1 MGNKGL
7 TGFSL
12 AATSSRARLGA
23 VAASRRSLPAASVCS
38 GGTLERPTPVA
49 PTPQYPAATM
59 VTCTKDHAL
68 IGGVIS
74 LWMFLNF
81 ALNFF
86 NKWAF
91 TEVEDG
97 GAGFSFPIFYTMWNT
112 LASFCGANLLM
123 LLVPVNR
130 TISWKQFVDNKVA
143 LLVFGVVF
151 SSNIV
156 TNNASLVYISLSV
169 NQVIKCLV
177 PIPAII
183 FSYFIEKKTYSY
195 PILGA
200 SLVLTFGACMSIPW
214 DSPKVTP
221 IGSFLALWSTAM
233 SGLRPVLTA
242 LLLKNSHESGL
253 APVPLLW
260 YDAAFSTVLLFL
272 AFMISEETLMVS
284 QFFKNDTAA
293 GMGILIG
300 GSTCAFAY
308 NIVVFYLVKVTSSL
322 TSVVLANVKTT
333 LIIVIAVLLWDK
345 EISPMSVVG
354 FGIFF
359 LGLFAYSYLTFRS
372 RQQAQKTGGD
382 GAGEGDDEARELIE
396 RPCVALRSAR
406 DIIQLIIQDII
417 QVRVFVCVK
426 CVELSR

>member
-1 MGNKGL
+1 
-7 TGFSL
+7 
-12 AATSSRARLGA
+12 
-23 VAASRRSLPAASVCS
+23 
-38 GGTLERPTPVA
+38 
-49 PTPQYPAATM
+49 M

-91 TEVEDG
+91 TKVEDG

-130 TISWKQFVDNKVA
+130 TISWKQFVDNKFA

-183 FSYFIEKKTYSY
+183 FSYFIEKKSYSY

-242 LLLKNSHESGL
+242 LLLKNSKESGL

-260 YDAAFSTVLLFL
+260 YDAGFSTVFLFL
-272 AFMISEETLMVS
+272 AFLVSEETVTVS
-284 QFFKNDTAA
+284 QFFKDDTAA
-293 GMGILIG
+293 GMGILIA

-345 EISPMSVVG
+345 AISPMSIVG

-359 LGLFAYSYLTFRS
+359 GGLFGYSYLTFKS
-372 RQQAQKTGGD
+372 RQSGTTKPA
-382 GAGEGDDEARELIE
+382 APE
-396 RPCVALRSAR
+396 P
-406 DIIQLIIQDII
+406 
-417 QVRVFVCVK
+417 VK
-426 CVELSR
+426 ETTKLVGS

>member
-1 MGNKGL
+1 MAFCNKENAL
-7 TGFSL
+7 VGF
-12 AATSSRARLGA
+12 
-23 VAASRRSLPAASVCS
+23 
-38 GGTLERPTPVA
+38 
-49 PTPQYPAATM
+49 
-59 VTCTKDHAL
+59 
-68 IGGVIS
+68 VIS

-91 TEVEDG
+91 TKVEDG

-112 LASFCGANLLM
+112 LASFFGANLLM

-130 TISWKQFVDNKVA
+130 TICWKQFVDNKFA

-195 PILGA
+195 PVLGA
-200 SLVLTFGACMSIPW
+200 ALVLTVGACMSIPY

-242 LLLKNSHESGL
+242 LLLKNSKESGL
-253 APVPLLW
+253 TPVPLLW
-260 YDAAFSTVLLFL
+260 YDAGFSTIFLFL
-272 AFMISEETLMVS
+272 AFLVSEETVTVGS
-284 QFFKNDTAA
+284 FFKEDTLA
-293 GMGILIG
+293 GMLILIS

-345 EISPMSVVG
+345 QISPMSIVG
-354 FGIFF
+354 FVIFF
-359 LGLFAYSYLTFRS
+359 AGLFGYSYLTFKS
-372 RQQAQKTGGD
+372 RQPATTKP
-382 GAGEGDDEARELIE
+382 AE
-396 RPCVALRSAR
+396 P
-406 DIIQLIIQDII
+406 
-417 QVRVFVCVK
+417 VK
-426 CVELSR
+426 ETTKLVS

>member
-1 MGNKGL
+1 MG
-7 TGFSL
+7 
-12 AATSSRARLGA
+12 
-23 VAASRRSLPAASVCS
+23 
-38 GGTLERPTPVA
+38 
-49 PTPQYPAATM
+49 
-59 VTCTKDHAL
+59 
-68 IGGVIS
+68 
-74 LWMFLNF
+74 
-81 ALNFF
+81 F

-91 TEVEDG
+91 TKVEDG

-130 TISWKQFVDNKVA
+130 TISWKQFVDNKFA

-183 FSYFIEKKTYSY
+183 FSYFIEEKTYSY

-242 LLLKNSHESGL
+242 LLLKNSKESGL
-253 APVPLLW
+253 TPVPLLW
-260 YDAAFSTVLLFL
+260 YDAAF
-272 AFMISEETLMVS
+272 LMVS
-284 QFFKNDTAA
+284 KFFKNDTAA

-322 TSVVLANVKTT
+322 TSVVLANLKTT
-333 LIIVIAVLLWDK
+333 LIIVIVVLLWDK
-345 EISPMSVVG
+345 EISPMSIIG
-354 FGIFF
+354 FAIFF
-359 LGLFAYSYLTFRS
+359 GGLFGYSYLTFKS
-372 RQQAQKTGGD
+372 RQSGTTKPA
-382 GAGEGDDEARELIE
+382 E
-396 RPCVALRSAR
+396 P
-406 DIIQLIIQDII
+406 
-417 QVRVFVCVK
+417 VK
-426 CVELSR
+426 ETTKLVS

>member
-91 TEVEDG
+91 TKVEDG

-130 TISWKQFVDNKVA
+130 TIR
-143 LLVFGVVF
+143 
-151 SSNIV
+151 
-156 TNNASLVYISLSV
+156 
-169 NQVIKCLV
+169 CLV

-183 FSYFIEKKTYSY
+183 FSYFIEKKSYSY

-200 SLVLTFGACMSIPW
+200 
-214 DSPKVTP
+214 
-221 IGSFLALWSTAM
+221 
-233 SGLRPVLTA
+233 
-242 LLLKNSHESGL
+242 
-253 APVPLLW
+253 
-260 YDAAFSTVLLFL
+260 
-272 AFMISEETLMVS
+272 
-284 QFFKNDTAA
+284 
-293 GMGILIG
+293 
-300 GSTCAFAY
+300 
-308 NIVVFYLVKVTSSL
+308 
-322 TSVVLANVKTT
+322 
-333 LIIVIAVLLWDK
+333 
-345 EISPMSVVG
+345 
-354 FGIFF
+354 
-359 LGLFAYSYLTFRS
+359 
-372 RQQAQKTGGD
+372 
-382 GAGEGDDEARELIE
+382 
-396 RPCVALRSAR
+396 
-406 DIIQLIIQDII
+406 
-417 QVRVFVCVK
+417 
-426 CVELSR
+426 

>member
-1 MGNKGL
+1 MGRSKKPALPSHKKQFGL
-7 TGFSL
+7 AS
-12 AATSSRARLGA
+12 
-23 VAASRRSLPAASVCS
+23 AASRRSGSHCSFGAQRNPRASNPY
-38 GGTLERPTPVA
+38 TRRPHA
-49 PTPQYPAATM
+49 QYPAATM
-59 VTCTKDHAL
+59 VTCTKEHGL

-74 LWMFLNF
+74 LWMVLNF

-91 TEVEDG
+91 TKVEDS

-112 LASFCGANLLM
+112 LASFLGANLLM

-130 TISWKQFVDNKVA
+130 TISWKQFVDNKFA

-177 PIPAII
+177 PIPAIV
-183 FSYFIEKKTYSY
+183 FSYFIERKTYSY

-200 SLVLTFGACMSIPW
+200 SLVLTMGACMSIPW

-242 LLLKNSHESGL
+242 LLLKSSHESGL

-272 AFMISEETLMVS
+272 AFIISEETLMVA

-322 TSVVLANVKTT
+322 TSVVLANLKTT
-333 LIIVIAVLLWDK
+333 LIIVIAVMLWDK

-372 RQQAQKTGGD
+372 RQQAQKPAAT
-382 GAGEGDDEARELIE
+382 E
-396 RPCVALRSAR
+396 P
-406 DIIQLIIQDII
+406 
-417 QVRVFVCVK
+417 VK
-426 CVELSR
+426 ETTKLVS

>member
-1 MGNKGL
+1 M
-7 TGFSL
+7 
-12 AATSSRARLGA
+12 ACSRDHA
-23 VAASRRSLPAASVCS
+23 VA
-38 GGTLERPTPVA
+38 GT
-49 PTPQYPAATM
+49 
-59 VTCTKDHAL
+59 
-68 IGGVIS
+68 VIF
-74 LWMFLNF
+74 LWMVLNF

-91 TEVEDG
+91 TKVEDG

-112 LASFCGANLLM
+112 LASFLGANLLM
-123 LLVPVNR
+123 ILVPANR
-130 TISWKQFVDNKVA
+130 TISWKQFVDNKFA

-183 FSYFIEKKTYSY
+183 FSYFIERKTYSY

-200 SLVLTFGACMSIPW
+200 SLVLTFGACTSIPY

-242 LLLKNSHESGL
+242 LLLKNSKESGL
-253 APVPLLW
+253 TPVPLLW
-260 YDAAFSTVLLFL
+260 YDALFSTIFLFL
-272 AFMISEETLMVS
+272 AFLVSEETVTVS
-284 QFFKNDTAA
+284 QFFDDDTAA

-300 GSTCAFAY
+300 GSFMAFAY

-322 TSVVLANVKTT
+322 TSVILANLKTT

-345 EISPMSVVG
+345 QISPISIVG
-354 FGIFF
+354 FVIFF
-359 LGLFAYSYLTFRS
+359 AGLFAYSYLTFKS
-372 RQQAQKTGGD
+372 RQRGTTKPQEPSK
-382 GAGEGDDEARELIE
+382 EAEPTKAPSKETTRL
-396 RPCVALRSAR
+396 VS
-406 DIIQLIIQDII
+406 
-417 QVRVFVCVK
+417 
-426 CVELSR
+426 

>member
-1 MGNKGL
+1 
-7 TGFSL
+7 
-12 AATSSRARLGA
+12 
-23 VAASRRSLPAASVCS
+23 
-38 GGTLERPTPVA
+38 
-49 PTPQYPAATM
+49 M
-59 VTCTKDHAL
+59 VTCTKDHAVA
-68 IGGVIS
+68 GFVICM
-74 LWMFLNF
+74 WMFLNF

-91 TEVEDG
+91 TKVEDG

-112 LASFCGANLLM
+112 LASFLGANLLM

-130 TISWKQFVDNKVA
+130 TICWKQFVDNKFA

-200 SLVLTFGACMSIPW
+200 ALVLTFGACTSIPY

-242 LLLKNSHESGL
+242 LLLKNSKESGL
-253 APVPLLW
+253 TPVPLLW
-260 YDAAFSTVLLFL
+260 YDALFSTIFLFL
-272 AFMISEETLMVS
+272 AFLVSEETVTVS
-284 QFFKNDTAA
+284 QFFKEDTAA

-300 GSTCAFAY
+300 GSFMAFAY

-322 TSVVLANVKTT
+322 TSVILANLKTT
-333 LIIVIAVLLWDK
+333 LIIVIAVMLWDK
-345 EISPMSVVG
+345 QISPISIVG
-354 FGIFF
+354 FAIFF
-359 LGLFAYSYLTFRS
+359 AGLFAYSYLTFKS
-372 RQQAQKTGGD
+372 RQRGTTK
-382 GAGEGDDEARELIE
+382 
-396 RPCVALRSAR
+396 PVS
-406 DIIQLIIQDII
+406 
-417 QVRVFVCVK
+417 QVPSKETKKLV
-426 CVELSR
+426 S

>member
-1 MGNKGL
+1 MG
-7 TGFSL
+7 
-12 AATSSRARLGA
+12 
-23 VAASRRSLPAASVCS
+23 
-38 GGTLERPTPVA
+38 
-49 PTPQYPAATM
+49 
-59 VTCTKDHAL
+59 
-68 IGGVIS
+68 S

-91 TEVEDG
+91 TKVEDG

-123 LLVPVNR
+123 LLGPVNR
-130 TISWKQFVDNKVA
+130 TISWKQVVDNKFA

-183 FSYFIEKKTYSY
+183 FSYFIEKKSYSY

-242 LLLKNSHESGL
+242 LLLKNSKESGL
-253 APVPLLW
+253 TPVPLLW
-260 YDAAFSTVLLFL
+260 YDAGFSTIFLFL
-272 AFMISEETLMVS
+272 AFLVSEETVTVS
-284 QFFKNDTAA
+284 AFFKEDT
-293 GMGILIG
+293 MEGILI
-300 GSTCAFAY
+300 
-308 NIVVFYLVKVTSSL
+308 L
-322 TSVVLANVKTT
+322 
-333 LIIVIAVLLWDK
+333 IAVLLWDK
-345 EISPMSVVG
+345 SISPISIVG
-354 FGIFF
+354 FVIFF
-359 LGLFAYSYLTFRS
+359 CGLFGYSYMTFKS
-372 RQQAQKTGGD
+372 RARGTTRPAEPVAATG
-382 GAGEGDDEARELIE
+382 AKETTKL
-396 RPCVALRSAR
+396 VS
-406 DIIQLIIQDII
+406 
-417 QVRVFVCVK
+417 
-426 CVELSR
+426 S

>member
-1 MGNKGL
+1 MGSCNK
-7 TGFSL
+7 
-12 AATSSRARLGA
+12 
-23 VAASRRSLPAASVCS
+23 
-38 GGTLERPTPVA
+38 E
-49 PTPQYPAATM
+49 
-59 VTCTKDHAL
+59 HAL
-68 IGGVIS
+68 VGFVIFM
-74 LWMFLNF
+74 WMFLNF

-91 TEVEDG
+91 TKVEDG

-130 TISWKQFVDNKVA
+130 TICWKQFVDNKFA

-200 SLVLTFGACMSIPW
+200 ALVLTFGACMSIPY

-221 IGSFLALWSTAM
+221 VGSILALWSTAM

-242 LLLKNSHESGL
+242 LLLKNSKESGL
-253 APVPLLW
+253 TPVPLLW
-260 YDAAFSTVLLFL
+260 YDAGFSTVFLFL
-272 AFMISEETLMVS
+272 AFLVSEETVTVAE
-284 QFFKNDTAA
+284 FFKKDSAS
-293 GMGILIG
+293 GMMILIA

-345 EISPMSVVG
+345 QISPISIGGFVV
-354 FGIFF
+354 FF
-359 LGLFAYSYLTFRS
+359 LGLFGYSYLTFKG
-372 RQQAQKTGGD
+372 RQRGTTKPATP
-382 GAGEGDDEARELIE
+382 E
-396 RPCVALRSAR
+396 PSAEKKETTR
-406 DIIQLIIQDII
+406 L
-417 QVRVFVCVK
+417 V
-426 CVELSR
+426 SS

>member
-1 MGNKGL
+1 M
-7 TGFSL
+7 
-12 AATSSRARLGA
+12 A
-23 VAASRRSLPAASVCS
+23 
-38 GGTLERPTPVA
+38 
-49 PTPQYPAATM
+49 
-59 VTCTKDHAL
+59 TCTKDHAVAGF
-68 IGGVIS
+68 IIFM
-74 LWMFLNF
+74 WMFLNF

-91 TEVEDG
+91 TKVEDG

-112 LASFCGANLLM
+112 LASFLGANLLM

-130 TISWKQFVDNKVA
+130 TICWKQFVDNKFA

-200 SLVLTFGACMSIPW
+200 ALVLTFGACTSIPY

-242 LLLKNSHESGL
+242 LLLKNSKESGL
-253 APVPLLW
+253 TPVPLLW
-260 YDAAFSTVLLFL
+260 YDALFSTIFLFL
-272 AFMISEETLMVS
+272 AFLVSEETVTVS
-284 QFFKNDTAA
+284 QFFDDDTAA

-300 GSTCAFAY
+300 GSFMAFAY

-322 TSVVLANVKTT
+322 TSVILANLKTT

-345 EISPMSVVG
+345 QISPISIVG
-354 FGIFF
+354 FAIFF
-359 LGLFAYSYLTFRS
+359 AGLFAYSYLTFKS
-372 RQQAQKTGGD
+372 RQRGTTKPQEPSK
-382 GAGEGDDEARELIE
+382 EAEPTKAPSKETTRL
-396 RPCVALRSAR
+396 VS
-406 DIIQLIIQDII
+406 
-417 QVRVFVCVK
+417 
-426 CVELSR
+426 

>member
-1 MGNKGL
+1 M
-7 TGFSL
+7 
-12 AATSSRARLGA
+12 ACSRDHA
-23 VAASRRSLPAASVCS
+23 VA
-38 GGTLERPTPVA
+38 GTVIFFW
-49 PTPQYPAATM
+49 M
-59 VTCTKDHAL
+59 V
-68 IGGVIS
+68 
-74 LWMFLNF
+74 LNF

-91 TEVEDG
+91 TKVEDG

-112 LASFCGANLLM
+112 LASFLGANLLM

-130 TISWKQFVDNKVA
+130 TISWKQFVDNKFA

-242 LLLKNSHESGL
+242 LLLKSSHESGL

-272 AFMISEETLMVS
+272 AFIISEETLMVA

-322 TSVVLANVKTT
+322 TSVVLANLKTT
-333 LIIVIAVLLWDK
+333 LIIVIAVMLWDK
-345 EISPMSVVG
+345 EIAPISIVG

-372 RQQAQKTGGD
+372 RQQATTAAATEPAKETTKLVG
-382 GAGEGDDEARELIE
+382 
-396 RPCVALRSAR
+396 S
-406 DIIQLIIQDII
+406 
-417 QVRVFVCVK
+417 
-426 CVELSR
+426 

>member
-1 MGNKGL
+1 M
-7 TGFSL
+7 
-12 AATSSRARLGA
+12 ACSRDHA
-23 VAASRRSLPAASVCS
+23 VA
-38 GGTLERPTPVA
+38 GT
-49 PTPQYPAATM
+49 
-59 VTCTKDHAL
+59 
-68 IGGVIS
+68 VIF
-74 LWMFLNF
+74 LWMVLNF

-91 TEVEDG
+91 TKVEDG

-112 LASFCGANLLM
+112 LASFLGANLLM
-123 LLVPVNR
+123 LLVPANR
-130 TISWKQFVDNKVA
+130 TISWKQFVDNKFA

-183 FSYFIEKKTYSY
+183 FSCFIEKKTYSY

-200 SLVLTFGACMSIPW
+200 SLVLTAGACMSIPW

-272 AFMISEETLMVS
+272 AFSISEETLMVA

-300 GSTCAFAY
+300 GSTCAFMY

-322 TSVVLANVKTT
+322 TSVVLANLKTT

-345 EISPMSVVG
+345 EIATISIIG

-359 LGLFAYSYLTFRS
+359 LGLFAYSYLTFQS
-372 RQQAQKTGGD
+372 RQKATKATTEP
-382 GAGEGDDEARELIE
+382 AKETTKL
-396 RPCVALRSAR
+396 VS
-406 DIIQLIIQDII
+406 
-417 QVRVFVCVK
+417 
-426 CVELSR
+426 

>member
-1 MGNKGL
+1 M
-7 TGFSL
+7 
-12 AATSSRARLGA
+12 ACSRDHA
-23 VAASRRSLPAASVCS
+23 VA
-38 GGTLERPTPVA
+38 GT
-49 PTPQYPAATM
+49 
-59 VTCTKDHAL
+59 
-68 IGGVIS
+68 VIF
-74 LWMFLNF
+74 LWMVLNF

-91 TEVEDG
+91 TSVEDG
-97 GAGFSFPIFYTMWNT
+97 GAGFGFPIFYTMWNT
-112 LASFCGANLLM
+112 FASFFGANLLM
-123 LLVPVNR
+123 ILVPANR
-130 TISWKQFVDNKVA
+130 TISWKQFIDNKFA

-183 FSYFIEKKTYSY
+183 FSYFIERKTYSY

-200 SLVLTFGACMSIPW
+200 SLVLTLGACMSIPW

-221 IGSFLALWSTAM
+221 LGSFLALWSTAM

-242 LLLKNSHESGL
+242 LLLQNSKESGL
-253 APVPLLW
+253 SPVPLLW

-272 AFMISEETLMVS
+272 AFSISEETLLVA
-284 QFFKNDTAA
+284 QFFKRDTAA
-293 GMGILIG
+293 GMGILFG
-300 GSTCAFAY
+300 GSMCAFAY

-322 TSVVLANVKTT
+322 TSVVLANLKTT

-345 EISPMSVVG
+345 EISMISVIG

-359 LGLFAYSYLTFRS
+359 AGLFAYSYLTF
-372 RQQAQKTGGD
+372 K
-382 GAGEGDDEARELIE
+382 AREE
-396 RPCVALRSAR
+396 AKAKAATEPAMEAAKETTKGS
-406 DIIQLIIQDII
+406 
-417 QVRVFVCVK
+417 
-426 CVELSR
+426 

>member
-1 MGNKGL
+1 MACKKEH
-7 TGFSL
+7 
-12 AATSSRARLGA
+12 ATA
-23 VAASRRSLPAASVCS
+23 
-38 GGTLERPTPVA
+38 
-49 PTPQYPAATM
+49 
-59 VTCTKDHAL
+59 
-68 IGGVIS
+68 GVVIFM
-74 LWMFLNF
+74 WMFLNF

-91 TEVEDG
+91 TKVEDG

-112 LASFCGANLLM
+112 LASFLGANLLM
-123 LLVPVNR
+123 LIVPVNR
-130 TISWKQFVDNKVA
+130 TICWKQFVDNKFA

-183 FSYFIEKKTYSY
+183 FSYFIEKKSYSY

-200 SLVLTFGACMSIPW
+200 AFVLTFGACTSIPY

-221 IGSFLALWSTAM
+221 VGSILALWSTGM

-242 LLLKNSHESGL
+242 LLLKNSKESGL
-253 APVPLLW
+253 SPVPLLW
-260 YDAAFSTVLLFL
+260 YDAAFSTIFLFL
-272 AFMISEETLMVS
+272 AFLVSEETVAVS
-284 QFFKNDTAA
+284 QFFKDDSAA

-300 GSTCAFAY
+300 GSFMAFAY

-322 TSVVLANVKTT
+322 TSVVLANLKTT

-345 EISPMSVVG
+345 QISPISIVG
-354 FGIFF
+354 FVIFF
-359 LGLFAYSYLTFRS
+359 MGLFAYSYLTFRS
-372 RQQAQKTGGD
+372 RQRGMTRPATPEPSK
-382 GAGEGDDEARELIE
+382 EAKPSKPASKETTRL
-396 RPCVALRSAR
+396 VS
-406 DIIQLIIQDII
+406 
-417 QVRVFVCVK
+417 
-426 CVELSR
+426 